1 MPCRDEGAEG
11 STSVAGDL
19 VGRGVIHTVQAT
31 GDEVEPEFGAGNET
45 LHEYRRVPREQSA
58 GPGPHRRRRAEPDQ
72 NEANIVRGIL
82 TAVQQKRR
90 TAGPRPESAA
100 TSPAQPPDP
109 P

>member
-72 NEANIVRGIL
+72 NTIGVSAHESLQYHGESQSARTLHGTIRGID
-82 TAVQQKRR
+82 Q
-90 TAGPRPESAA
+90 
-100 TSPAQPPDP
+100 
-109 P
+109 